1 MNRKFYS
8 FKFVFRIKL
17 VIERVR
23 LDQTSKVPKIIC
35 LFAKYIN
42 ITNRKEKKADIVGSS
57 LHLELK
63 TRGNLNFNEVK
74 GDILIS

>member
-8 FKFVFRIKL
+8 FQFVFRIKL

-63 TRGNLNFNEVK
+63 TRGNFNFNEVK